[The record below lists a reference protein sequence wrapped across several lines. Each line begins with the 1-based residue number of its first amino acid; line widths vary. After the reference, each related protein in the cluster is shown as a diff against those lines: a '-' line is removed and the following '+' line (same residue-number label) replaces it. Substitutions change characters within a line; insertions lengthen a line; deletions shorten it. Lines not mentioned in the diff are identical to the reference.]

1 MRLDMYVRKHHA
13 KLQIVPTVSRVDVS
27 GGQMKVDGDGL
38 QNKSDSSLVPTKRLA
53 KLTNIR
59 GEAKGVAGQ
68 RRFCRCAGMVST
80 LIHMGSSAVHTT
92 APPVPCTARN
102 NCRLRS
108 HRAIEAHRSSTV
120 LRTCNI

>member
-38 QNKSDSSLVPTKRLA
+38 QNKSDSSLVPAKRLA

-59 GEAKGVAGQ
+59 G
-68 RRFCRCAGMVST
+68 RRKELQVSD
-80 LIHMGSSAVHTT
+80 AFAD
-92 APPVPCTARN
+92 APAWFPP
-102 NCRLRS
+102 
-108 HRAIEAHRSSTV
+108 
-120 LRTCNI
+120 